1 MTNRFGAVVAAGL
14 ASAAIAMSSPRE
26 ACAQTVTRV
35 SATPQGTIGGALLGA
50 EAVILI
56 EGAAGVRNKWVLLGT
71 GIAGLVAGGVG
82 GWALDFYIDDLPPI
96 GQGRGSANPNPP
108 GLSAASTAMLV
119 VGLGLV
125 IPTAIMF
132 VSATMYRPEEPT
144 AAADDG
150 SGGNEVLEESAGT
163 PTTGTNGQGTAP
175 AGPTTPAGGAN
186 PPTSQLRLRRQRHAS
201 AAQPRLTG
209 ALVGVHNGRVELGV
223 PAVGVVSSFST
234 EETRQFGLTHQSEV
248 RIPVLSAQ
256 F

>member
-35 SATPQGTIGGALLGA
+35 TATPQGTIGGALIGA

-82 GWALDFYIDDLPPI
+82 GWALDFYIDDYAPI
-96 GQGRGSANPNPP
+96 GQDRGAANPNPP

-119 VGLGLV
+119 VGLGLI

-132 VSATMYRPEEPT
+132 VSATMYRPEET
-144 AAADDG
+144 AASADDG
-150 SGGNEVLEESAGT
+150 SGGNEVLEESAGA
-163 PTTGTNGQGTAP
+163 PGTGAGGQGAQPSGP
-175 AGPTTPAGGAN
+175 ATPAGRAN

-201 AAQPRLTG
+201 ASLPRITG
-209 ALVGVHNGRVELGV
+209 ALVGVRDGRVELGV
-223 PAVGVVSSFST
+223 PAVGVVSSFTS
-234 EETRQFGLTHQSEV
+234 EESRQFGLTRQSEV